1 MSDKS
6 VVESGPA
13 KVNIESEQHFTTNK
27 NAHTML
33 YISTHLQ
40 RPALKEVMD
49 EKHMSFKNFLKK
61 DWDELDSRNPMYIK
75 YLGNFEAKTGVQH
88 SLQAPLKNYKEF
100 TGLRKQQDPRRINGK
115 IPYVTFEK
123 PVPNAEQEGIT
134 YKKECVQKVLKERI
148 AATNR
153 VKTEKRMA
161 SLNRPRTAT
170 VAAKHPN
177 LVAQQLKDSNVAH
190 IFASLTKGD

>member
-1 MSDKS
+1 
-6 VVESGPA
+6 
-13 KVNIESEQHFTTNK
+13 
-27 NAHTML
+27 
-33 YISTHLQ
+33 
-40 RPALKEVMD
+40 
-49 EKHMSFKNFLKK
+49 MSFKNFLKK

-100 TGLRKQQDPRRINGK
+100 TGLRKHKDPRQIDGA

-123 PVPNAEQEGIT
+123 PVLTKDEEAIA
-134 YKKECVQKVLKERI
+134 YKKECIQKVLKERV

-161 SLNRPRTAT
+161 LMNRPRTGN
-170 VAAKHPN
+170 VDSKHPN
-177 LVAQQLKDSNVAH
+177 LVAQQIKDSNVAE
-190 IFASLTKGD
+190 IFNSLTKGD